1 MEMTH
6 SNFYIIIIIII
17 ILAIIRV
24 SRTRCVM
31 QY

>member
-1 MEMTH
+1 MEMAH

-31 QY
+31 Q